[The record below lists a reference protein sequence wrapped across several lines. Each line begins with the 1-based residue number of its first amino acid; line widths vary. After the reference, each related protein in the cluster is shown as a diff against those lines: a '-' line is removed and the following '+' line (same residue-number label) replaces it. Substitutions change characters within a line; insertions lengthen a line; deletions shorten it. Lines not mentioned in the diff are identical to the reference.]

1 MTFLTYVN
9 KGGYKVPKKES
20 YYMRKK
26 REQAEAKAREEEQ
39 KRKLRR
45 SQGRR
50 ISRIDIYY
58 DHGTTPT
65 RYEPLTEAA
74 LNNIL
79 KYIQG
84 ELSK

>member
-1 MTFLTYVN
+1 MA
-9 KGGYKVPKKES
+9 KKES

-26 REQAEAKAREEEQ
+26 REQAEARAREEEQ
-39 KRKLRR
+39 KRELRR

-50 ISRIDIYY
+50 ITCIDVYY
-58 DHGTTPT
+58 NHSDTPT
-65 RYEPLTEAA
+65 RYEPLSDTA

>member
-1 MTFLTYVN
+1 
-9 KGGYKVPKKES
+9 
-20 YYMRKK
+20 MRKK
-26 REQAEAKAREEEQ
+26 RELAEAKAREEEQ

-50 ISRIDIYY
+50 ITRIDVYY
-58 DHGTTPT
+58 DYGTTPT
-65 RYEPLTEAA
+65 RYEPLSDTA